1 MYKKLKEQISL
12 NKAKFIKLSEQ
23 SEYEKETSS
32 LTKILEEI
40 DKTVRGGLSDTHTVE
55 SIAKRHGVSV
65 KDIEKEIEIGKK
77 IEMEH
82 TNSKEESVRIAMD
95 HLVEFPDYYTR
106 LVKME
111 KEAEAELK
119 EYYKLYEEILAEEQ
133 LPDNPEYGLPDDKAY
148 PLYDKVHVL
157 AAIKLFA
164 HVSPLKEKKLAK
176 AIIRK
181 MRYYGMRKSNV
192 GEGNR
197 LKKYIDESNLPD

>member
-1 MYKKLKEQISL
+1 MYKKLKEQISQ
-12 NKAKFIKLSEQ
+12 NKEKYIKLSEQ

-55 SIAKRHGVSV
+55 SIAKKHGVSV

-111 KEAEAELK
+111 KRSWGWVER
-119 EYYKLYEEILAEEQ
+119 ILQ
-133 LPDNPEYGLPDDKAY
+133 TIWRNSSWRTTTWQPWIWFTWRQSV
-148 PLYDKVHVL
+148 PL
-157 AAIKLFA
+157 IW
-164 HVSPLKEKKLAK
+164 
-176 AIIRK
+176 
-181 MRYYGMRKSNV
+181 
-192 GEGNR
+192 
-197 LKKYIDESNLPD
+197 